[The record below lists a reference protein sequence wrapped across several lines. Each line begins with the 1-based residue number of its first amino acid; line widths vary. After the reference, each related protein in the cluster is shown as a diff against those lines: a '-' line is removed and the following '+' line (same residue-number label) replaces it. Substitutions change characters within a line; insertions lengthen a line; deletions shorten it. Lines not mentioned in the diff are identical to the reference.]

1 MWQTRS
7 QAQKS
12 ELSPINA
19 TLIGSLNSAT
29 FAPRACPGDTLRSG
43 FRFKI
48 FVRSPWRSNKFL
60 LQITGVVLRTWDVYP
75 LGDWKCS
82 SGTREGIYPTLW
94 GRVSAPGW
102 PLLQGGAPPVSS
114 SLCSS
119 WESAILKQVDHRG
132 ALGRP
137 QREIILACL
146 QMLLESRAVS
156 KWPRV
161 GYCFKCPWNL
171 SILNTGASQLGSVW
185 DGGRQELSREE
196 GIWDASETQY
206 RLGKVVNN

>member
-1 MWQTRS
+1 MCIHLVTG
-7 QAQKS
+7 
-12 ELSPINA
+12 NA
-19 TLIGSLNSAT
+19 VG
-29 FAPRACPGDTLRSG
+29 
-43 FRFKI
+43 
-48 FVRSPWRSNKFL
+48 
-60 LQITGVVLRTWDVYP
+60 
-75 LGDWKCS
+75 

-119 WESAILKQVDHRG
+119 WESAILKQVDRRG

-156 KWPRV
+156 KWARV
-161 GYCFKCPWNL
+161 GYCFKCLWNL